1 MSDFRRQPSEAP
13 STLGAMTSTST
24 PTSLRRID
32 TPIGRIEIVGDGAAV
47 VSLSI
52 ERDGML
58 PHDELPERSDAVLD
72 RAVEQLG
79 QYFAGNRHDFDVP
92 VSLAG
97 TAFQLA
103 VWEQLVD
110 LEWGEVVSYGDLG
123 RGTGRPAAGRAVGGA
138 VGANPVPIIVP
149 CHRVLGSDGTITGYS
164 GGEGI
169 PTKSWLLAHEGIAHR
184 VPKDTPPL
192 AGTAA
197 TLFDVEAGIA
207 ESEAESELAGSEL
220 AESGAA

>member
-1 MSDFRRQPSEAP
+1 
-13 STLGAMTSTST
+13 MTTT
-24 PTSLRRID
+24 PPAALRRID
-32 TPIGRIEIVGDGAAV
+32 SPIGRIEIVGDGAAV
-47 VSLSI
+47 IALSI

-58 PHDELPERSDAVLD
+58 PHDGAPEAPDAVLD
-72 RAVEQLG
+72 RAVAQLEE
-79 QYFAGNRHDFDVP
+79 YFAGHRHDFDVP
-92 VSLAG
+92 VNLVG
-97 TAFQLA
+97 TAFQLS

-123 RGTGRPAAGRAVGGA
+123 RGTGRATAGRAVGGA
-138 VGANPVPIIVP
+138 VGANPIPIIVP

-184 VPKDTPPL
+184 VPKGYDAVP
-192 AGTAA
+192 
-197 TLFDVEAGIA
+197 LFDVEAGAA
-207 ESEAESELAGSEL
+207 ESL